1 MSTADMGGRCC
12 DGHLRLAG
20 SPAGRRS
27 ILVTTLV
34 SKDIEQYGLKVD
46 TPMVPLTPQRPLIL
60 SPSPGHAGPS
70 VPGELRGPRLVCLE
84 PSSEPGRPTWVL
96 QLAWP
101 PYASPRHQSLL
112 RCSLGARRAC

>member
-1 MSTADMGGRCC
+1 MSMADVGGRCC

-34 SKDIEQYGLKVD
+34 SKDIEERKVD
-46 TPMVPLTPQRPLIL
+46 TPVVPPMPQRPLIL
-60 SPSPGHAGPS
+60 SPSPGHEGPS
-70 VPGELRGPRLVCLE
+70 VPGELGGPWLVCLE